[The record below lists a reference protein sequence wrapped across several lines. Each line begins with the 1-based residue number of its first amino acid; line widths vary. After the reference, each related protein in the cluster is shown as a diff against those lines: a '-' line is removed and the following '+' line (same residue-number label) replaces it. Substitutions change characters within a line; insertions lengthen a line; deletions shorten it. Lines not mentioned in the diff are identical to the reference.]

1 MSIIDRPASEAPIR
15 PSPAVSLPRIQVAG
29 NELRLF
35 DSSMPL
41 IESMADDIRNAKS
54 RVWMESYIIA
64 DDAAGRAIAEA
75 LIERVA
81 AGLDVRLMYDA
92 IGSLSTPQAYFDRLT
107 AAGVHVHAFHSIRAN
122 LWRFPFLDVL
132 NRRNHRKL
140 LVIDDRLAYFGGMN
154 IVDQRGIVTAAD
166 AKLHH
171 LPASAGWRDLHA
183 RLTGPTQ
190 AEIAAEFERLW
201 DWKHLG
207 RAARRTP
214 WPIKQMLSDERQEA
228 IFCFASRPLRKTR
241 RVARVFVPLIRRARR
256 EIIVSMAYF
265 IPIGPVL
272 RELLRARRRGVRVR
286 VVVPGDSDVQAVH
299 WATRHLCKR
308 LLAHGI
314 QIYERRQFM
323 LHSKV
328 MVIDDEW
335 TVMGSSNLDP
345 RSLRLNLEFIAVIR
359 SRAMAAAA
367 GAFCH
372 HEIAHSR
379 RIRLSEIRNRPWWQR
394 IRDRLAWSVRRWL

>member
-1 MSIIDRPASEAPIR
+1 
-15 PSPAVSLPRIQVAG
+15 
-29 NELRLF
+29 
-35 DSSMPL
+35 MPL

-256 EIIVSMAYF
+256 
-265 IPIGPVL
+265 
-272 RELLRARRRGVRVR
+272 
-286 VVVPGDSDVQAVH
+286 
-299 WATRHLCKR
+299 
-308 LLAHGI
+308 
-314 QIYERRQFM
+314 
-323 LHSKV
+323 
-328 MVIDDEW
+328 
-335 TVMGSSNLDP
+335 
-345 RSLRLNLEFIAVIR
+345 
-359 SRAMAAAA
+359 
-367 GAFCH
+367 
-372 HEIAHSR
+372 
-379 RIRLSEIRNRPWWQR
+379 
-394 IRDRLAWSVRRWL
+394 